1 MPYIPNLSIK
11 KKLNFISI
19 LTTSVALLISFIAL
33 IAYDTITA
41 RQKMARDL
49 SMMAQGVASNST
61 AALTFKDPAVG
72 REVLAVFNANPHIL
86 GSSIHVASGKLFAS
100 QTGSGDRAVA
110 PDSKLEE
117 LFVASGVQANSHK
130 FLKDRLIVAR
140 SIVLDGE
147 LLGTVYVASEL
158 SELSERWEAFL
169 EATALA
175 LAGALLVA
183 FLITSKLQS
192 LISAPILSLAQTA
205 RIVSRDKNFTVR
217 APLANK
223 DEVGALILDFNE
235 MLGQIQELYEQL
247 GRHRENLENEVAAR
261 TLELRTSNTQLISAK
276 ERAEEGSRAK
286 SEFLANMS
294 HEIRTPM
301 NGVIGMTELA
311 LDTPLNPE
319 QREYLDLV
327 RSSADSL
334 MTVINDILD
343 FSKVEAGRLE
353 LDNIDFDLRE
363 CIDAAI
369 RPLAVRAEQKG
380 LELMTDISTSVP
392 SGVNGDP
399 GRLRQIL
406 VNLTANAIKF
416 TERGEVVIHVKEVSR
431 DKDGSVLVFSV
442 SDTGIGI
449 PQEKQALIFEA
460 FTQVDGSTTRKY
472 GGTGLGLTISSSLVA
487 LMGGRIWVDSET
499 KIGSQFHFTA
509 KFGSQ

>member
-1 MPYIPNLSIK
+1 
-11 KKLNFISI
+11 
-19 LTTSVALLISFIAL
+19 
-33 IAYDTITA
+33 
-41 RQKMARDL
+41 
-49 SMMAQGVASNST
+49 
-61 AALTFKDPAVG
+61 
-72 REVLAVFNANPHIL
+72 
-86 GSSIHVASGKLFAS
+86 
-100 QTGSGDRAVA
+100 
-110 PDSKLEE
+110 
-117 LFVASGVQANSHK
+117 
-130 FLKDRLIVAR
+130 
-140 SIVLDGE
+140 
-147 LLGTVYVASEL
+147 
-158 SELSERWEAFL
+158 
-169 EATALA
+169 
-175 LAGALLVA
+175 
-183 FLITSKLQS
+183 
-192 LISAPILSLAQTA
+192 
-205 RIVSRDKNFTVR
+205 
-217 APLANK
+217 
-223 DEVGALILDFNE
+223 
-235 MLGQIQELYEQL
+235 
-247 GRHRENLENEVAAR
+247 ENEVAAR

-442 SDTGIGI
+442 SDT
-449 PQEKQALIFEA
+449 
-460 FTQVDGSTTRKY
+460 
-472 GGTGLGLTISSSLVA
+472 
-487 LMGGRIWVDSET
+487 
-499 KIGSQFHFTA
+499 
-509 KFGSQ
+509 